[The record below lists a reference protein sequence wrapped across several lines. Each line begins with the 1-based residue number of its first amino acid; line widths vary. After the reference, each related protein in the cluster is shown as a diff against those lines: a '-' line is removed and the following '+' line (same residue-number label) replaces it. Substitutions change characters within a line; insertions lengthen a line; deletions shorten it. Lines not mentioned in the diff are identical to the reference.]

1 MIYWSENMLKV
12 GQKLLYKAFGLSV
25 LSDIQFPELV
35 IMREQV
41 EMIDIEIKIEDLTS
55 LYFELSDEPNKFVV
69 KENLVMFQISDI
81 AIFSIQEGKIITVS
95 PMREADRDQIRLLIL
110 GTCMSSLL
118 MQRKIFPLHG
128 SAVAINGKAYAFIG
142 DSGAGKSTLASGFLR
157 EGYKLLSDDVIA
169 VSLSKD
175 ESSPFVTPSYPQ
187 QKLWQDS
194 LSTFGMDPNDYRSI
208 FGRETKYTVP
218 VSSKYFT
225 TPLPLAGVFELVKS
239 ENKEIEMR
247 KIEKLESISTLF
259 KHTFRNFLLQD
270 LGLMDWHFH
279 TSAEILNTIDLFQ
292 LQRPY
297 SESSVT
303 QLVSVILNTIN
314 KGD

>member
-292 LQRPY
+292 LQRPS